1 MGIKD
6 LKDYIRK
13 NYPRCIQNTNI
24 SEFENEK
31 IIIDIASYLYKYK
44 IVNGEEWL
52 NMIIPFFCTLKKN
65 NIHPTII
72 FDGKPP
78 PEKDNEK
85 QKRNQQQNKLE
96 STTVNIDIDLD
107 VYKRQSEEYK
117 ENKKEKPIPSNL
129 LIETMNLIIKKD
141 NNRSK
146 MNRFLKGEDI
156 RIDVEAIEEYIH
168 KKDKQANKPTKDD
181 IEVLKLMCTNFGI
194 PYIQAP
200 VEAEALASFMI
211 KNNQGKAILTED
223 TDILAYG
230 VNIFISGFKNS
241 TGDCEVIYL
250 NTLLEDMK
258 FTQKE
263 FLDFCILCGTDY
275 NNRIKSVGIV
285 NSFNIIKKYSS
296 IDNYKEKD
304 TSILNHIRVRDIFN
318 NFQDIKED
326 SSYITKYWDT
336 NVDFNNLYKFLTDK
350 GCKFYPQYIE
360 QCWKEP
366 EIEFISDTDEGG
378 ENDEE

>member
-146 MNRFLKGEDI
+146 
-156 RIDVEAIEEYIH
+156 
-168 KKDKQANKPTKDD
+168 
-181 IEVLKLMCTNFGI
+181 
-194 PYIQAP
+194 
-200 VEAEALASFMI
+200 
-211 KNNQGKAILTED
+211 
-223 TDILAYG
+223 
-230 VNIFISGFKNS
+230 
-241 TGDCEVIYL
+241 
-250 NTLLEDMK
+250 
-258 FTQKE
+258 
-263 FLDFCILCGTDY
+263 
-275 NNRIKSVGIV
+275 
-285 NSFNIIKKYSS
+285 
-296 IDNYKEKD
+296 
-304 TSILNHIRVRDIFN
+304 
-318 NFQDIKED
+318 
-326 SSYITKYWDT
+326 
-336 NVDFNNLYKFLTDK
+336 
-350 GCKFYPQYIE
+350 
-360 QCWKEP
+360 
-366 EIEFISDTDEGG
+366 GG
-378 ENDEE
+378 LRRP